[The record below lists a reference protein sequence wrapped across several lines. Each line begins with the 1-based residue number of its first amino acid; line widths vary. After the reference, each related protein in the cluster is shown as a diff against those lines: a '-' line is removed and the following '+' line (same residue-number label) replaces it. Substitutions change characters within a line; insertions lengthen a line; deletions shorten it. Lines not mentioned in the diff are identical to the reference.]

1 MIAQSANR
9 PSLVLLSFLLT
20 LAWMAPWVP
29 SNLWAQ
35 SSDEVHIAPKR
46 QASAGSQ
53 STVNGVDPAPMKPL
67 RVDVNL
73 VLVPVTVTDS
83 LNRPVLTLQQQ
94 DFTLYEGGT
103 QQRVQYFSHE
113 DLPISVGLVL
123 DCSSSMKNK
132 IEYEHQALTEFFTNA
147 NNADEYFAVTVSNK
161 PRLIAS
167 ATDSIG
173 TLQERLASS
182 PPSGRTAL
190 FDAIYL
196 AIAKMRTARY
206 QRRALLIISDGGDN
220 TSRYTRDE
228 IKKVIEESDVLIYAI
243 GIFDEEPIPLFK
255 TIEERMGRNWLSEL
269 TDASG
274 GRTIAADDRTK
285 IPEIAAIVSRE
296 LRSQYVLGYRPGMR
310 AGDGKWRR
318 IAVKVAPPSPTVR
331 FQVHYR
337 QGYWAPTE

>member
-1 MIAQSANR
+1 
-9 PSLVLLSFLLT
+9 
-20 LAWMAPWVP
+20 
-29 SNLWAQ
+29 
-35 SSDEVHIAPKR
+35 
-46 QASAGSQ
+46 
-53 STVNGVDPAPMKPL
+53 MKPL

-73 VLVPVTVTDS
+73 VLVPVTVTDTF
-83 LNRPVLTLQQQ
+83 NRPVLTLQRQ

-103 QQRVQYFSHE
+103 QQEVQYFSHE

-132 IEYEHQALTEFFTNA
+132 IEYERQALSEFFTNA
-147 NNADEYFAVTVSNK
+147 NSDDDYFAVTVSDK
-161 PRLIAS
+161 PQLIAS
-167 ATDSIG
+167 SSDSLG
-173 TLQERLASS
+173 TMQDRLGSL
-182 PPSGRTAL
+182 PPHGRTAL

-196 AIAKMRTARY
+196 AIARMREARY

-228 IKKVIEESDVLIYAI
+228 IKKVIEESDVLTYAI
-243 GIFDEEPIPLFK
+243 GIFDEEPIPLLK

-296 LRSQYVLGYRPGMR
+296 LRSQYVLGYRPSTPAR
-310 AGDGKWRR
+310 DGKWRK
-318 IAVKVAPPSPTVR
+318 IAVKVTVPSPTMR

-337 QGYWAPTE
+337 QGYWAPSE